1 MSALSGT
8 WPSSELD
15 PVRRMRI
22 LVAAMPHAAF
32 RERLLDAAFDDVWG
46 IAGDLE
52 HGTPLWEKN
61 TAALTVL
68 RREGERLEVEIRSPF
83 GLRLRALG
91 VLRPGWCVMQGRLF
105 AVGMAA
111 SAEGQKT
118 RFAHFE
124 AVSLPASRLL
134 RPLLRHR
141 IHHEFETL
149 ERLAQRHGAH
159 R

>member
-1 MSALSGT
+1 M
-8 WPSSELD
+8 
-15 PVRRMRI
+15 
-22 LVAAMPHAAF
+22 
-32 RERLLDAAFDDVWG
+32 LDAPFDDVWR

-61 TAALTVL
+61 TAALAIL
-68 RREGERLEVEIRSPF
+68 RREGERLEIEIRSPF
-83 GLRLRALG
+83 GIRLRALG
-91 VLRPGWCVMQGRLF
+91 ILRPGWCVMQGRFF

-111 SAEGQKT
+111 VAEGERT

-124 AVSLPASRLL
+124 ALSLPVSRLL

-149 ERLAQRHGAH
+149 ERLAQRTG
-159 R
+159 RS